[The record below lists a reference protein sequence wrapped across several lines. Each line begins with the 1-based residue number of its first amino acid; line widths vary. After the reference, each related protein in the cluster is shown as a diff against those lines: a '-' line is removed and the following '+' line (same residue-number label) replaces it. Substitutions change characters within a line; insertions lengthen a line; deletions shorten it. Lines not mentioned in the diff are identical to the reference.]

1 MMPKISSIIF
11 LVIFFAVLF
20 ADYLISKGHNCRTIE
35 KLARMT
41 DSEDYIW
48 MNKYLIL
55 RMRLIGDIAFC
66 PILGTLCCIIRGLIL
81 LGLLIAFAIC
91 LLTQNVII
99 FIICSL
105 ILAALFFLEVYAQNY
120 IKLEI
125 VWYYVDKDLMRD
137 MKYHSD
143 VTFVPFNVYDK
154 ALGNI
159 IKEKEKEEEIKK
171 EVSKKHKKCPICG
184 SYMDGYEC
192 PVCGY
197 KH

>member
-154 ALGNI
+154 ALENI
-159 IKEKEKEEEIKK
+159 IKEKEKEEETKK
-171 EVSKKHKKCPICG
+171 EVSKKNKKCPICG
-184 SYMDGYEC
+184 S
-192 PVCGY
+192 
-197 KH
+197 

>member
-1 MMPKISSIIF
+1 
-11 LVIFFAVLF
+11 
-20 ADYLISKGHNCRTIE
+20 
-35 KLARMT
+35 
-41 DSEDYIW
+41 
-48 MNKYLIL
+48 
-55 RMRLIGDIAFC
+55 MRLIGDIAFC

-154 ALGNI
+154 ALENI

>member
-1 MMPKISSIIF
+1 M
-11 LVIFFAVLF
+11 
-20 ADYLISKGHNCRTIE
+20 DYIISKGYNCKTIE
-35 KLARMT
+35 KIAELT
-41 DSEDYIW
+41 DSKDYIW
-48 MNKYLIL
+48 MNKYFIL

-66 PILGTLCCIIRGLIL
+66 PILRTLCCILRGIIL
-81 LGLLIAFAIC
+81 LGLLTLFV
-91 LLTQNVII
+91 LYMLTQNVII

-105 ILAALFFLEVYAQNY
+105 ILAALFFLEVYTQDY

-125 VWYYVDKDLMRD
+125 VWYYVDEDLMYD
-137 MKYHSD
+137 LKYHLD
-143 VTFVPFNVYDK
+143 VTFVRFNVYDK
-154 ALGNI
+154 ALENI

-197 KH
+197 ER